1 LNGHNWVSLK
11 AMAGFNSYSSELSI
25 EEKIALAGCLW
36 KEHGRGLAADSEIDR
51 LLGLYR
57 NEISRSYEL
66 MERLGVVTEC
76 AMCATQVP
84 GGGCCGAGI
93 EDWYDEFVLL
103 LNLLLG
109 RKIPTE
115 RLGEKDCMFL
125 GPAGCQLFAR
135 HHFCVNYLCPR
146 ITDLLSPA
154 ELSDLRAQSGKE
166 LFLCWE
172 LERILRT
179 RLKN

>member
-1 LNGHNWVSLK
+1 MPGFSL
-11 AMAGFNSYSSELSI
+11 YSNELSI
-25 EEKIALAGCLW
+25 EEKIALAEYLW
-36 KEHGRGLAADSEIDR
+36 KKYGKDLAADSKIDR

-57 NEISRSYEL
+57 KEILRSYEL
-66 MERLGVVTEC
+66 MEKFGVVTEC
-76 AMCATQVP
+76 AMCATEIP

-109 RKIPTE
+109 REIPSE
-115 RLGEKDCMFL
+115 RLGGEKDCLFL
-125 GPAGCQLFAR
+125 GPTGCQLFAR
-135 HHFCVNYLCPR
+135 HHFCINYLCSR

-154 ELSDLRAQSGKE
+154 ELTDLRAQSGKE
-166 LFLCWE
+166 LFLCWQ

-179 RLKN
+179 RVNI

>member
-1 LNGHNWVSLK
+1 
-11 AMAGFNSYSSELSI
+11 MPGFTLYSSKLSI
-25 EEKIALAGCLW
+25 EEKIALAGYLW
-36 KEHGRGLAADSEIDR
+36 KEHGRGLTADSEIDR

-57 NEISRSYEL
+57 KEILRSYEL
-66 MERLGVVTEC
+66 MERLDVVTEC

-93 EDWYDEFVLL
+93 ENWYDEFVLL

-115 RLGEKDCMFL
+115 RLGQKDCLFL
-125 GPAGCQLFAR
+125 GHTGCRLFAR
-135 HHFCVNYLCPR
+135 HHFCVNYLCSR
-146 ITDLLSPA
+146 ITDLLGPA

-179 RLKN
+179 KLKS

>member
-1 LNGHNWVSLK
+1 MPGYTL
-11 AMAGFNSYSSELSI
+11 YSNELPI
-25 EEKIALAGCLW
+25 EEKIALAEYLW
-36 KEHGRGLAADSEIDR
+36 KEHGRDLTADSEIDR

-57 NEISRSYEL
+57 KEISKSCEL
-66 MERLGVVTEC
+66 MKKFGVVTEC
-76 AMCATQVP
+76 AICATQVP
-84 GGGCCGAGI
+84 AGGCCGAGV

-115 RLGEKDCMFL
+115 RLGKKDCLFL
-125 GPAGCQLFAR
+125 GPTGCQLLAR
-135 HHFCVNYLCPR
+135 HHFCVNYLCSR

-154 ELSDLRAQSGKE
+154 ELLDLRAHSGKE

-172 LERILRT
+172 LERILRN
-179 RLKN
+179 RLNN

>member
-1 LNGHNWVSLK
+1 MPGFSL
-11 AMAGFNSYSSELSI
+11 YSNELSI
-25 EEKIALAGCLW
+25 EEKIALSEYLW
-36 KEHGRGLAADSEIDR
+36 EKYGKDLAADSEIDR

-57 NEISRSYEL
+57 KEISRSYEL
-66 MERLGVVTEC
+66 MGKFGVVTAC
-76 AMCATQVP
+76 TICATQVP

-115 RLGEKDCMFL
+115 RLRKKDCLFL
-125 GPAGCQLFAR
+125 GPTGCQLFAR
-135 HHFCVNYLCPR
+135 HHFCINYLCSR

-154 ELSDLRAQSGKE
+154 ELTALRAQSGKE
-166 LFLCWE
+166 LFLCWQ

-179 RLKN
+179 QI